1 MNLIQT
7 NRLRTSFV
15 HFSSYWNRIE
25 KEDTKLRYRVRK
37 EEEEK
42 YIESKFTYKNK
53 KLNQSAWATALSYF
67 EKNMVVTSIQSNH
80 FPTAKG
86 LLTIL

>member
-7 NRLRTSFV
+7 NRLRTSFD

-42 YIESKFTYKNK
+42 YNESKFTYKNK
-53 KLNQSAWATALSYF
+53 KLNQSAWATALSYL
-67 EKNMVVTSIQSNH
+67 KNVVVTSIQSNQ